1 MFRTRF
7 ALIGIALGALTP
19 PAAWPADTMAKPA
32 EVISRFHQTL
42 ADAMSRSA
50 KLGCEGR
57 VKLLQPAVDE
67 TFDLPFIAERALRRH
82 WKTLAANDQ
91 VSFTATLRSSVVTTY
106 ATEFAKPDAVDFATG
121 SSDTLP
127 NGDVVVHATLA
138 TRQGNAVALDYV
150 MREREGRWQ
159 IVNVL
164 AEGVSDLALRATQY
178 DGLMKSEGFAA
189 LMAKLDEQTA
199 KLKARC
205 Q

>member
-7 ALIGIALGALTP
+7 ALIGLALGALLPT
-19 PAAWPADTMAKPA
+19 AAWPADTTAPPA
-32 EVISRFHQTL
+32 EVISRFHHTL
-42 ADAMSRSA
+42 GDAMSRSA

-57 VKLLQPAVDE
+57 IKLLQPAVDG

-82 WKTLAANDQ
+82 WKTLQAGEREQ
-91 VSFTATLRSSVVTTY
+91 FTAALRGSVVSTY
-106 ATEFAKPDAVDFATG
+106 ATEFAQPDAVSFVTG
-121 SSDTLP
+121 NTDAQP
-127 NGDVVVHATLA
+127 NGDAVVHATLA
-138 TRQGNAVALDYV
+138 PRQGHVIALDYV
-150 MREREGRWQ
+150 LREREGRWQ

-178 DGLMKSEGFAA
+178 DGLMKSQGFAA